1 MKIMLNPKD
10 YRKEFEYATLKK
22 ILQERDRI
30 VRFMQDF
37 ENNRIPKKYFEQDT
51 SPEVI
56 YSQIQI
62 I

>member
-30 VRFMQDF
+30 VRFM
-37 ENNRIPKKYFEQDT
+37 
-51 SPEVI
+51 
-56 YSQIQI
+56 
-62 I
+62 